1 VRRVSDWFEAGA
13 KKTLGDA
20 VRSIES
26 KSAAEVV
33 VTVRRRSA
41 DYFHAELA
49 VGSLFGAA
57 ALIVYAYAPVEFDD
71 DVAPL
76 LILLAYCA
84 GAVLTRAL
92 PPLKRLFTRDV
103 SRRRAVSDAA
113 RTAFLDQGI
122 DRTRARTGM
131 LVYLSLLERRA
142 ELVCDRGVPHADIP
156 EWKARTAEL
165 QALLEEGAAPAAFAA
180 KLVALGDVLGK
191 ALPVTADDVNELP
204 DEVVS

>member
-1 VRRVSDWFEAGA
+1 MSDWFEAEA
-13 KKTLGDA
+13 KKVLGGV

-49 VGSLFGAA
+49 VGSLFGVV
-57 ALIVYAYAPVEFDD
+57 ALLVYAYAPVEFDD
-71 DVAPL
+71 DLAPL
-76 LILLAYCA
+76 LIVLAYFA

-92 PPLKRLFTRDV
+92 PPLKRLFTREV

-113 RTAFLDQGI
+113 RAAFLDQGI
-122 DRTRARTGM
+122 DKTRARTGI

-156 EWKARTAEL
+156 EWKARLEEL
-165 QALLEEGAAPAAFAA
+165 QALLDQGAPPETFAS
-180 KLVALGDVLGK
+180 KLDTLGDLLGK
-191 ALPVTADDVNELP
+191 ALPVSADDVNELP